1 MSATLV
7 IALMA
12 LVTYGPRLAGF
23 ALSGVKVSGFWLR
36 FLHFVPITVFAA
48 LIVPALPGDEGEVG
62 VRLIAAALA
71 GLALWRVR
79 RLWVGV
85 AVGMGVFW
93 LLRAFH
99 LRANLRRA

>member
-7 IALMA
+7 IVLMA

-23 ALSGVKVSGFWLR
+23 ALSGVRVSGFWLR

-48 LIVPALPGDEGEVG
+48 LIVPALPGDAPPGESEAG

-71 GLALWRVR
+71 ALALWRVKQ
-79 RLWVGV
+79 LWLGV
-85 AVGMGVFW
+85 AVGMGAFW
-93 LLRAFH
+93 LLRA
-99 LRANLRRA
+99 LV

>member
-1 MSATLV
+1 MSATL
-7 IALMA
+7 IILLMA

-23 ALSGVKVSGFWLR
+23 ALSGRRVSGFWLR

-62 VRLIAAALA
+62 IRLVAATLA
-71 GLALWRVR
+71 ALALWRVK
-79 RLWVGV
+79 RLWLGI

-93 LLRAFH
+93 LLRA
-99 LRANLRRA
+99 LI

>member
-7 IALMA
+7 IVLMA

-23 ALSGVKVSGFWLR
+23 ALSGANISGFWLR

-62 VRLIAAALA
+62 IRLAAAVLA
-71 GLALWRVR
+71 ALALWRLKQ
-79 RLWVGV
+79 LWVGI
-85 AVGMGVFW
+85 AVGMSVFW
-93 LLRAFH
+93 LLRA
-99 LRANLRRA
+99 L